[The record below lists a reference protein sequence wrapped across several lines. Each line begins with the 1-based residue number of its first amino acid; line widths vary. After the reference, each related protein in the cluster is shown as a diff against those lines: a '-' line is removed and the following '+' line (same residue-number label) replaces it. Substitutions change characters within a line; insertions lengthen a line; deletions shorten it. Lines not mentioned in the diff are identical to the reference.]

1 MKKAILILLTV
12 LLAVSCSQV
21 VYDKLPSADIG
32 GASTTVTATQQDTSR
47 NILLTFEPVPY
58 VAAYAYS
65 FGDGTPIPFEADEY
79 ENGMLSYQIYA
90 SRVPANKG
98 TVNLFGRVSGSDKWV
113 CLGDIGYEIV
123 INGEIPDVYVYERN
137 EKNVVVNIN
146 PASNGKEYLYRLVVM
161 TEDEEILYDTKDFIK
176 AENGS
181 ITIEAPKEKCLIN
194 VYQRESLEAP
204 VEEAYATIEVY
215 EFSNTVGLDLT
226 VDDSGFHVSGIT
238 SNTTEIALKN
248 RDNTSLNIVV
258 KDIDAGNGGTI
269 DIPFED
275 VPSLESG
282 LFYVYSPNGGVVS
295 NNVKTRTSVSIFSTT
310 PNYRSVDL
318 EINFSS
324 LIDVSS
330 IKFSASDSIGTY
342 NVDVVSVDSD
352 NKTIISITDLDSN
365 TKYEANRITLG
376 VTDVDV
382 SVPEFTTKSFAGNFF
397 KWKGRMEAPDTSG
410 IFGGASSKDS
420 NFIVYVDNSPENS
433 KFPYYVYLSE
443 NDDFIS
449 TDNAGYSKSNLRLM
463 PLIDTLN
470 ETAATADNKV
480 DYLTGK
486 TSKGDDLSLQND
498 AYVAN
503 SKKWN
508 ALANVPIA
516 KINSWYIQNGD
527 EDPKKDVVTTVT
539 ISDVLIGE
547 QETYTSF
554 VFGEIRNENNEA
566 VPYLKFRNYG
576 EAAKMGL
583 FLNANP
589 DNTPEA
595 FGDFS
600 ESKET
605 AKYCWYL
612 TPVNLTEGGA
622 E

>member
-65 FGDGTPIPFEADEY
+65 FGDGTPIPFEANEY

-98 TVNLFGRVSGSDKWV
+98 TLNLFGRVSGSDKWV

-123 INGEIPDVYVYERN
+123 INGEIPDAYVYERN
-137 EKNVVVNIN
+137 EKNVVININ

-194 VYQRESLEAP
+194 VYQRESLEVP

-269 DIPFED
+269 DIPFGD

-295 NNVKTRTSVSIFSTT
+295 NNVKTRTSVSIFSTK

-330 IKFSASDSIGTY
+330 IIFSASDSIGTY
-342 NVDVVSVDSD
+342 NVDVVSVDSE

-382 SVPEFTTKSFAGNFF
+382 SVPEFTTRSFAGITFEWNGTLIPGGLDVYGGPKKTNFVI
-397 KWKGRMEAPDTSG
+397 S
-410 IFGGASSKDS
+410 
-420 NFIVYVDNSPENS
+420 VENS
-433 KFPYYVYLSE
+433 VEGSNSPYYVYF
-443 NDDFIS
+443 NDFDDFIK
-449 TDNAGYSKSNLRLM
+449 TNDLVGNKIRIM
-463 PLIDTLN
+463 PL
-470 ETAATADNKV
+470 ADSSVTN
-480 DYLTGK
+480 DIEI
-486 TSKGDDLSLQND
+486 SKIND
-498 AYVAN
+498 AYKYN

-508 ALANVPIA
+508 SSGITPASWKISDIDFSKDSVLTITSSDSGIPLIGMVDTATTFEFNETRNESNIA
-516 KINSWYIQNGD
+516 IPYVKFKNTGYGKWG
-527 EDPKKDVVTTVT
+527 ETVT
-539 ISDVLIGE
+539 LGLYS
-547 QETYTSF
+547 
-554 VFGEIRNENNEA
+554 NEA
-566 VPYLKFRNYG
+566 YKTEYIDFESSLD
-576 EAAKMGL
+576 
-583 FLNANP
+583 P
-589 DNTPEA
+589 DAE
-595 FGDFS
+595 
-600 ESKET
+600 
-605 AKYCWYL
+605 YCWYL
-612 TPVNLTEGGA
+612 VPVNLTEGGA

>member
-21 VYDKLPSADIG
+21 VYDNLPPEDIE
-32 GASTTVTATQQDTSR
+32 GASTTVTAAQQDTSR

-58 VAAYAYS
+58 VSAYAYS
-65 FGDGTPIPFEADEY
+65 FNDGTPIPFEADEY

-113 CLGDIGYEIV
+113 CLGDIEYEIV
-123 INGEIPDVYVYERN
+123 INGEIPDAYVYERN
-137 EKNVVVNIN
+137 EKNVVININ

-161 TEDEEILYDTKDFIK
+161 TEDEEILYDTKDFIQ

-194 VYQRESLEAP
+194 VYQRESLEVP
-204 VEEAYATIEVY
+204 VEESYATIEVY

-330 IKFSASDSIGTY
+330 IIFSASDFIGTY

-382 SVPEFTTKSFAGNFF
+382 SVPEFTTKSFAGITFEWNGTLIPGGLDVYGGPKKTNFVI
-397 KWKGRMEAPDTSG
+397 S
-410 IFGGASSKDS
+410 
-420 NFIVYVDNSPENS
+420 VENS
-433 KFPYYVYLSE
+433 VEGSNSPYYVYF
-443 NDDFIS
+443 NDFDDFIK
-449 TDNAGYSKSNLRLM
+449 TNDLVGNKIRIM
-463 PLIDTLN
+463 PL
-470 ETAATADNKV
+470 ADSSVTN
-480 DYLTGK
+480 DIEI
-486 TSKGDDLSLQND
+486 SKIND
-498 AYVAN
+498 AYKYN

-508 ALANVPIA
+508 SSGITPASWKISDIDFSKDSVLTITSSDSGIPFIGMVDTATTFEFNETRNESNIA
-516 KINSWYIQNGD
+516 IPYVKFKNTGYGKWG
-527 EDPKKDVVTTVT
+527 ETVT
-539 ISDVLIGE
+539 LGLYS
-547 QETYTSF
+547 
-554 VFGEIRNENNEA
+554 NEA
-566 VPYLKFRNYG
+566 YKTEYIDFESSLD
-576 EAAKMGL
+576 
-583 FLNANP
+583 P
-589 DNTPEA
+589 DAE
-595 FGDFS
+595 
-600 ESKET
+600 
-605 AKYCWYL
+605 YCWYL
-612 TPVNLTEGGA
+612 VPVNLTEGGA

>member
-65 FGDGTPIPFEADEY
+65 FGDGTPIPFEANEY
-79 ENGMLSYQIYA
+79 ENGMFSYQIYA

-113 CLGDIGYEIV
+113 CLGDIEYEIV
-123 INGEIPDVYVYERN
+123 INCEIPDAYVYERN
-137 EKNVVVNIN
+137 EKNVVININ
-146 PASNGKEYLYRLVVM
+146 PASNSKEYLYRLVVM
-161 TEDEEILYDTKDFIK
+161 TEDEEILYDTKDFIQ

-194 VYQRESLEAP
+194 VYQRESLEVP
-204 VEEAYATIEVY
+204 VEESYATIEVY

-330 IKFSASDSIGTY
+330 IIFSASDFIGTY

-382 SVPEFTTKSFAGNFF
+382 SVPEFTTKSFAGITFEWNGTLIPGGLDVYGGPKKTNFVI
-397 KWKGRMEAPDTSG
+397 S
-410 IFGGASSKDS
+410 
-420 NFIVYVDNSPENS
+420 VENS
-433 KFPYYVYLSE
+433 VEGSNSPYYVYF
-443 NDDFIS
+443 NDFDDFIK
-449 TDNAGYSKSNLRLM
+449 TNDLVGNKIRIM
-463 PLIDTLN
+463 PL
-470 ETAATADNKV
+470 ADSSVTN
-480 DYLTGK
+480 DIEI
-486 TSKGDDLSLQND
+486 SKIND
-498 AYVAN
+498 AYKYN

-508 ALANVPIA
+508 SSGITPASWKIFDIDFSKDSVLTITSSDSGIPIIGMVDTA
-516 KINSWYIQNGD
+516 TTFEFNETRNESNIAIPYVKFKNTGYGKWG
-527 EDPKKDVVTTVT
+527 ETVT
-539 ISDVLIGE
+539 LGLYS
-547 QETYTSF
+547 
-554 VFGEIRNENNEA
+554 NEA
-566 VPYLKFRNYG
+566 YKTEYIDFESSLD
-576 EAAKMGL
+576 
-583 FLNANP
+583 P
-589 DNTPEA
+589 DAE
-595 FGDFS
+595 
-600 ESKET
+600 
-605 AKYCWYL
+605 YCWYL
-612 TPVNLTEGGA
+612 VPVNLTEGGA

>member
-1 MKKAILILLTV
+1 MKKTILILLTV

-21 VYDKLPSADIG
+21 VYDNLPSADIG

-65 FGDGTPIPFEADEY
+65 FGDGTPIPFEANEY

-98 TVNLFGRVSGSDKWV
+98 TLNLFGRVSGSDKWV

-123 INGEIPDVYVYERN
+123 INGEIPDAYVYERN
-137 EKNVVVNIN
+137 EKNVVININ
-146 PASNGKEYLYRLVVM
+146 PASNGKEYIYRLVVM
-161 TEDEEILYDTKDFIK
+161 TEDEEIIYDTKDFIK

-194 VYQRESLEAP
+194 VYQRESLEVP

-310 PNYRSVDL
+310 SNYRSVDL

-330 IKFSASDSIGTY
+330 IIFSASDSIGTY
-342 NVDVVSVDSD
+342 NVDVVSVDSE

-397 KWKGRMEAPDTSG
+397 KWKGRMEAPDMSG
-410 IFGGASSKDS
+410 FLGGASSKDS

-480 DYLTGK
+480 DYLTGR

-508 ALANVPIA
+508 ALANVSIA

-576 EAAKMGL
+576 KAAEMGL

-589 DNTPEA
+589 YNTPEA
-595 FGDFS
+595 FGD
-600 ESKET
+600 T
-605 AKYCWYL
+605 DTQPKYCWYL
-612 TPVNLTEGGA
+612 TLVNLPEGGV

>member
-1 MKKAILILLTV
+1 M
-12 LLAVSCSQV
+12 
-21 VYDKLPSADIG
+21 
-32 GASTTVTATQQDTSR
+32 
-47 NILLTFEPVPY
+47 
-58 VAAYAYS
+58 
-65 FGDGTPIPFEADEY
+65 
-79 ENGMLSYQIYA
+79 
-90 SRVPANKG
+90 PANKC
-98 TVNLFGRVSGSDKWV
+98 TVKLFGRVSGSDKWV
-113 CLGDIGYEIV
+113 CLGDIEYEIV
-123 INGEIPDVYVYERN
+123 INGEIPDAYVYERN
-137 EKNVVVNIN
+137 EKNVVININ

-161 TEDEEILYDTKDFIK
+161 TEDEEILYDTKAFIQ

-194 VYQRESLEAP
+194 VYQRESLEVP
-204 VEEAYATIEVY
+204 VEESYATIEVY

-330 IKFSASDSIGTY
+330 IIFSASDFIGTY

-382 SVPEFTTKSFAGNFF
+382 SVPEFTTKSFAGITFEWNGTLIPGGLDVYGGPKKTNFVI
-397 KWKGRMEAPDTSG
+397 S
-410 IFGGASSKDS
+410 
-420 NFIVYVDNSPENS
+420 VENS
-433 KFPYYVYLSE
+433 VEGSNSPYYVYF
-443 NDDFIS
+443 NDFDDFIK
-449 TDNAGYSKSNLRLM
+449 TNDLVGNKIRIM
-463 PLIDTLN
+463 PL
-470 ETAATADNKV
+470 ADSSVTN
-480 DYLTGK
+480 DIEI
-486 TSKGDDLSLQND
+486 SKIND
-498 AYVAN
+498 AYKYN

-508 ALANVPIA
+508 SSGITPASWKISDIDFSKDSVLTITSSDSGIPFIGMVDTATTFEFNETRNESNIA
-516 KINSWYIQNGD
+516 IPYVKFKNTGYGKWG
-527 EDPKKDVVTTVT
+527 ETVT
-539 ISDVLIGE
+539 LGLYS
-547 QETYTSF
+547 
-554 VFGEIRNENNEA
+554 NEA
-566 VPYLKFRNYG
+566 YKTEYIDFESSLD
-576 EAAKMGL
+576 
-583 FLNANP
+583 P
-589 DNTPEA
+589 DAE
-595 FGDFS
+595 
-600 ESKET
+600 
-605 AKYCWYL
+605 YCWYL
-612 TPVNLTEGGA
+612 VPVNLTEGGA